1 MDMNSFIGKMMALV
15 MFAGLVF
22 VAADGYGM
30 DSKDRLAI
38 IKGLKIKGIVGENN
52 KGLLE
57 FRTGDKSAAAVVTEE
72 NTERSK
78 AYADVAK
85 KTGAGASA
93 ADVGAQRAAQLAQG
107 EAKGVWVQDA
117 KGEWAKK

>member
-1 MDMNSFIGKMMALV
+1 MKAFVGKLMALV
-15 MFAGLVF
+15 MFAGFVF

-30 DSKDRLAI
+30 DGNQRLAI

-57 FRTGDKSAAAVVTEE
+57 FKTADKSAAAIVDEE
-72 NTERSK
+72 NSERSK

-85 KTGAGASA
+85 KTGAAG
-93 ADVGAQRAAQLAQG
+93 ADVGAQRAAQIAQG
-107 EAKGVWVQDA
+107 EAKGVWIQDA
-117 KGEWAKK
+117 KGAWSKK

>member
-1 MDMNSFIGKMMALV
+1 MKAFIGKLMALV

-22 VAADGYGM
+22 VAVDGYGM

-38 IKGLKIKGIVGENN
+38 IKGLKIKGIVGESN

-57 FRTGDKSAAAVVTEE
+57 FKTGDKSAAAVVNEE
-72 NTERSK
+72 NAERSK

-85 KTGAGASA
+85 KTGGSA
-93 ADVGAQRAAQLAQG
+93 ADVGEQRAAQIAQG
-107 EAKGVWVQDA
+107 EASGVWVQDA
-117 KGEWAKK
+117 KGSWNKK

>member
-1 MDMNSFIGKMMALV
+1 MKAFIGKLLALV

-22 VAADGYGM
+22 VAVDGYGM
-30 DSKDRLAI
+30 DSKQRLAI

-57 FRTGDKSAAAVVTEE
+57 FKTGDKSAAAVVNEE
-72 NTERSK
+72 NAERTK

-85 KTGAGASA
+85 KTGAAV
-93 ADVGAQRAAQLAQG
+93 ADVGAQRATQISK
-107 EAKGVWVQDA
+107 EESSGVWIQDA
-117 KGEWAKK
+117 KGAWDKK